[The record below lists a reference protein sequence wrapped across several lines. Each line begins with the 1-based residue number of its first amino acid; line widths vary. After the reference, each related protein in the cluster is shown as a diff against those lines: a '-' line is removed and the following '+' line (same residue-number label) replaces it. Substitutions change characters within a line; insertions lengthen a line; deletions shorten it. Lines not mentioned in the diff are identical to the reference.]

1 MAPATLD
8 SDRRPGA
15 GASLQPA
22 NASPGPLAESRR
34 ERGETVPA
42 ETETVPEIGPDGP
55 HRQPGIDP
63 TPARVVPEIRPARL
77 AARGIAFGY
86 AGLPVLDDVSF
97 DVAPGEVFGFLGPN
111 GAGKSS
117 LLSILAGL
125 REPSRGTFQLDG
137 RTVAHGSRELRVR
150 TGVVFQEPSL
160 DPKLTARENLLL
172 AATLFRIP
180 RALARA
186 RAEEL
191 LAAAGLRDRA
201 DEPVARLSSGMRR
214 RVELARATIQRPA
227 ILLMDEPTTGLD
239 AAAFRRTWEAL
250 LALRDR
256 DGLTIVLATHRPE
269 EAERCER
276 LAVLSHGR
284 IVACE
289 TPEALRSRVRGD
301 VVVIEADEP
310 QLLAREIER
319 HFRLPTRAA
328 VGVGAA
334 AAPGTI
340 AIERERGHELVP
352 RLVEAFPAGRF
363 RSVSVR
369 RPSLA
374 DAFLA
379 ITGQTLEGERSGEVE
394 EP

>member
-8 SDRRPGA
+8 SDRRIDVAP
-15 GASLQPA
+15 SLQPA
-22 NASPGPLAESRR
+22 NPSSGHLAESRR
-34 ERGETVPA
+34 EPGQTGEMEA
-42 ETETVPEIGPDGP
+42 VPEIGPEGP
-55 HRQPGIDP
+55 DRQPEIG
-63 TPARVVPEIRPARL
+63 PAPAQVEVVPEIRPARL
-77 AARGIAFGY
+77 AAHGIAFAY
-86 AGLPVLDDVSF
+86 AGLAILDDVSF

-111 GAGKSS
+111 GAGKTT

-125 REPSRGTFQLDG
+125 TRPSRGTFHLDG
-137 RTVAHGSRELRVR
+137 HTVAHGSRALRVR

-180 RALARA
+180 RASARA
-186 RAEEL
+186 RAGEL

-201 DEPVARLSSGMRR
+201 DEPVGRLSSGMRR
-214 RVELARATIQRPA
+214 RVELARATIQQPT

-250 LALRDR
+250 FSLRDR

-269 EAERCER
+269 EAERCDR
-276 LAVLSHGR
+276 LAVLSRGR

-319 HFRLPTRAA
+319 QFGLPTRATA
-328 VGVGAA
+328 TVGAA
-334 AAPGTI
+334 GASGTI

-352 RLVEAFPAGRF
+352 RLVEAFPRGRF

-379 ITGQTLEGERSGEVE
+379 ITGHTLDAERNGEAD